1 MRNAFGLWL
10 CAGLIAWANLA
21 PAATV
26 TNPALTE
33 AVALYE
39 QIDWP
44 EMSEDDLAD
53 DDQLL
58 PDLSP
63 AADHLREASLREV
76 RSRITDIP
84 AAELDDKDRITLA
97 LLKWTVDESI
107 DAAAFDESRIA
118 FNSDGGFDLALNYRA
133 DRTRPVTIEQAEH
146 WLAVLA
152 GVPDYY
158 RANLDNLRRGI
169 KMGFVLPRITVES
182 VLPRARKAA
191 AVPVAED
198 PLLVPLLDLPDSIPK
213 SRRAALIERGRVL
226 IRDQVGPA
234 RAGFVRFLEAEYLPA
249 ATTSLAVSSLPDG
262 EAYYRFLVRRHTTTT
277 MTPEQIFELGQREVV
292 RIRARMQAVMEEVGF
307 DGTLSAFIASLRA
320 DPQFVAASRQDL
332 LEKAS
337 EIAKRVDGLLPAH
350 FKTLPRLSYGVR
362 AVPAD
367 IEDGY
372 TTGRYFSGDPDKG
385 RAGGLMI
392 NTSHL
397 DQRPLYELPALVLH
411 EGAPGHHIQI
421 ALAQEQDEVPDFRR
435 ELYFTP
441 FGEGWGLY
449 AERLGESMGIYR
461 DAYEQFGRLSY
472 EMWRACRLVADTGIH
487 WKHWSFEQ
495 ARACFADN
503 TALSPLN
510 IDIELQ
516 RYVSWPGQALG
527 YKFGELKLVELRS
540 RAEAALGA
548 DFDERAFHD
557 AVLLN
562 GSLPMTVL
570 EQQVEAWITARKLAG
585 T

>member
-44 EMSEDDLAD
+44 EMSEDDLAG

-277 MTPEQIFELGQREVV
+277 TTPEQIFELGQREVV

-527 YKFGELKLVELRS
+527 YKIGELKLVELRS
-540 RAEAALGA
+540 RAEAALGT

-570 EQQVEAWITARKLAG
+570 EQQVDAWIAARKLEG

>member
-1 MRNAFGLWL
+1 MKNAFTLGV
-10 CAGLIAWANLA
+10 CAGLIAWAS
-21 PAATV
+21 AASAARV
-26 TNPALTE
+26 GSPALAD

-44 EMSEDDLAD
+44 EMSEDDRVD

-63 AADHLREASLREV
+63 AADHLREASLRQV
-76 RSRITDIP
+76 RAKLIDI
-84 AAELDDKDRITLA
+84 AAAGLGDKDRITLA
-97 LLKWTVDESI
+97 LLKWTVDENI

-133 DRTRPVTIEQAEH
+133 DRTRPTTVEQAEH

-152 GVPDYY
+152 AVPDYY

-169 KMGFVLPRITVES
+169 ETGFVLPRITVES
-182 VLPRARKAA
+182 VLPRARRAA
-191 AVPVAED
+191 AVPVADD
-198 PLLVPLLDLPDSIPK
+198 PLLVPLLNLPASIPE
-213 SRRAALIERGRVL
+213 SQRAALLDRGHAL
-226 IRDQVGPA
+226 ISEKIGPA
-234 RAGFVRFLEAEYLPA
+234 RTGFVRFLEDEYLPA
-249 ATTSLAVSSLPDG
+249 STEGLAVSALPDG

-277 MTPEQIFELGQREVV
+277 MTPDQIFELGQQEVS
-292 RIRARMQAVMEEVGF
+292 RIRERMRDVMAELGF
-307 DGTLSAFIASLRA
+307 DGTLGAFIASLRA

-337 EIAKRVDGLLPAH
+337 EIAKRVDGLLPTH

-411 EGAPGHHIQI
+411 EGAPGHHIQV

-527 YKFGELKLVELRS
+527 YKIGELKLVELRA
-540 RAEAALGA
+540 RAEAVLGE

-570 EQQVEAWITARKLAG
+570 ELQVEAWIAARKLEG